1 MDIPLLP
8 DIVAIF
14 CLSIGVLLVCHQVK
28 IPPIVGFLLT
38 GVLCGPTALGLVQN
52 PHAVELLAEIG
63 VVLLLF
69 SIGLEMSGEE
79 LMRLK
84 RPVFVGG
91 TAQVVL
97 TVGAFMCLGVLTG
110 QTWQQSMMYGFL
122 ASLSSTAIVLSRLQ
136 QKAQSESPQ
145 GRLDFSVLIFQDIA
159 VVPMMLAIPILAG
172 RGDTDLGGML
182 VSAGRTLVILVGG
195 WVLARHVV
203 PRIMQLVLR
212 TRSKELM
219 LMTVLG
225 LCFAIALGTA
235 SLGLSLALGA
245 FLAGLL
251 LSGSEYSLNVLEGI
265 LPFKDVFTSLFFI
278 SVGMLLDVGF
288 LVHHLDKVFLFAA
301 LLIFLK
307 SILSLPPM
315 LLVGYPLRV
324 SILAAMSLAQIGE
337 FSFVLARSAVNSGL
351 MDNDGYQMFLAASIV
366 TMMLTPTVMEIAPK
380 VASFVSR
387 HMHMPVDEEAAAQ
400 RDESLKDHL
409 IIVGFGVGGKHLA
422 RTAREAGIP
431 YVILEMNPDTVS
443 RYGGKEPIHGGDAS
457 KPLVLEYFGIQSARV
472 IAVVISDPSAV
483 RAITA
488 VARKLNPK
496 VHIVVRTRF
505 LGEVDALRRLGANDV
520 IPEDFETSIEIFSRV
535 LGHYLV
541 PRQTIERFVNSIRH
555 EYYNMARQLRMTGMD
570 LPSLA
575 DEVLTGLEV
584 VACKVEPGCAL
595 DGKRLMDRNT
605 ASPSSASATPG
616 RSSRRPE
623 GTPSSTATIRY
634 SSSPP
639 PPPSR
644 PSCPSSEPIPSR
656 RGPKICRDSIPPQQL
671 KKSRH
676 VAAKNTASPRT
687 VTPGNFQQ
695 GPGRQAAA
703 TAAPPVYENL

>member
-457 KPLVLEYFGIQSARV
+457 KPLVLEHFGIQSARV
-472 IAVVISDPSAV
+472 IAVVISDPV

-595 DGKRLMDRNT
+595 DGKRLMDTSLRKKYGVT
-605 ASPSSASATPG
+605 VVGIRHAGQIIPSPGGDAFLHGDDTVFLFASPASLTTVMPFF
-616 RSSRRPE
+616 RTDPE
-623 GTPSSTATIRY
+623 PERA
-634 SSSPP
+634 
-639 PPPSR
+639 
-644 PSCPSSEPIPSR
+644 E
-656 RGPKICRDSIPPQQL
+656 DL
-671 KKSRH
+671 
-676 VAAKNTASPRT
+676 
-687 VTPGNFQQ
+687 
-695 GPGRQAAA
+695 
-703 TAAPPVYENL
+703 

>member
-307 SILSLPPM
+307 SIL

-400 RDESLKDHL
+400 KDESLKDHL

-457 KPLVLEYFGIQSARV
+457 KPLVLEHFGIQSARV

-595 DGKRLMDRNT
+595 DGKRLMDTSLRKKYGVT
-605 ASPSSASATPG
+605 VVGIRHAGQIIPSPGGDAFLHGDDTVFLFASPASLTTVMPFF
-616 RSSRRPE
+616 RTDPE
-623 GTPSSTATIRY
+623 PERA
-634 SSSPP
+634 
-639 PPPSR
+639 
-644 PSCPSSEPIPSR
+644 E
-656 RGPKICRDSIPPQQL
+656 DL
-671 KKSRH
+671 
-676 VAAKNTASPRT
+676 
-687 VTPGNFQQ
+687 
-695 GPGRQAAA
+695 
-703 TAAPPVYENL
+703 

>member
-14 CLSIGVLLVCHQVK
+14 CLSIGVLLVCHQIK

-97 TVGAFMCLGVLTG
+97 TIGAFMGLGVLIG
-110 QTWQQSMMYGFL
+110 QTWQESMMYGFL

-172 RGDTDLGGML
+172 EGDTDIWGML
-182 VSAGRTLVILVGG
+182 ISVGRTLVILVGG
-195 WVLARHVV
+195 WLLARHVV
-203 PRIMQLVLR
+203 PRVMQLVLH

-278 SVGMLLDVGF
+278 SVGMLLDVDF

-301 LLIFLK
+301 LLILLK
-307 SILSLPPM
+307 SVLSLPPM

-337 FSFVLARSAVNSGL
+337 FSFVLASSAVNGGL
-351 MDNDGYQMFLAASIV
+351 MDDDAYQMFLAASIV
-366 TMMLTPTVMEIAPK
+366 TMILTPTVMEAAPK

-387 HMHMPVDEEAAAQ
+387 YLHLPIDEEAAAPK
-400 RDESLKDHL
+400 DESLKDHL

-457 KPLVLEYFGIQSARV
+457 KPLVLEHFGIKNARV

-520 IPEDFETSIEIFSRV
+520 IPEDFETSIEVFSRV
-535 LGHYLV
+535 LGYYLV

-595 DGKRLMDRNT
+595 DGKRLMDTSLRRKYGVT
-605 ASPSSASATPG
+605 VVGIRHAGQIIPSPGGDASLHGDDTVFLFASPASLTTVMPFFHAD
-616 RSSRRPE
+616 PE
-623 GTPSSTATIRY
+623 PEKA
-634 SSSPP
+634 
-639 PPPSR
+639 
-644 PSCPSSEPIPSR
+644 E
-656 RGPKICRDSIPPQQL
+656 DL
-671 KKSRH
+671 
-676 VAAKNTASPRT
+676 
-687 VTPGNFQQ
+687 
-695 GPGRQAAA
+695 
-703 TAAPPVYENL
+703 

>member
-14 CLSIGVLLVCHQVK
+14 CLSIGVLLVCHQIK

-172 RGDTDLGGML
+172 QGDTDLGGML
-182 VSAGRTLVILVGG
+182 ISAGRTLVILVGG

-225 LCFAIALGTA
+225 LCFAI
-235 SLGLSLALGA
+235 ALGA

-400 RDESLKDHL
+400 KDESLKDHL

-457 KPLVLEYFGIQSARV
+457 KPLVLEHFGIQSARV

-505 LGEVDALRRLGANDV
+505 LGEVDALRRLGADDV

-584 VACKVEPGCAL
+584 VACKVEPGCVL
-595 DGKRLMDRNT
+595 DGKRLMDTSLRKKYGVT
-605 ASPSSASATPG
+605 VVGIRHAGQIIPSPGGDAFLHGDDTVFLFASPASLTTVMPFF
-616 RSSRRPE
+616 RTDPE
-623 GTPSSTATIRY
+623 PEKA
-634 SSSPP
+634 
-639 PPPSR
+639 
-644 PSCPSSEPIPSR
+644 E
-656 RGPKICRDSIPPQQL
+656 DL
-671 KKSRH
+671 
-676 VAAKNTASPRT
+676 
-687 VTPGNFQQ
+687 
-695 GPGRQAAA
+695 
-703 TAAPPVYENL
+703 

>member
-1 MDIPLLP
+1 MHFELL
-8 DIVAIF
+8 DELVIIF
-14 CLSIGVLLVCHQVK
+14 LLSIVVNLVCNK
-28 IPPIVGFLLT
+28 IKLTATVGFLLT
-38 GVLCGPTALGLVQN
+38 GVLCGPSLLGIVDSQSISDV
-52 PHAVELLAEIG
+52 AELG
-63 VVLLLF
+63 VAMLLF
-69 SIGLEMSGEE
+69 TIGMELSGEA
-79 LMRLK
+79 LSRLK
-84 RPVFVGG
+84 RPVFLGG
-91 TAQVVL
+91 SLQIGL
-97 TVGAFMCLGVLTG
+97 TVLAIAGLTALLDG
-110 QTWQQSMMYGFL
+110 T
-122 ASLSSTAIVLSRLQ
+122 SLSSGIFWGCLVALSSSAIVLQIFQ
-136 QKAQSESPQ
+136 QKGITSTPT
-145 GRLDFSVLIFQDIA
+145 GRLSLAILVFQDIMVA
-159 VVPMMLAIPILAG
+159 PMMLCVPLLSGQFHMAPL
-172 RGDTDLGGML
+172 DML
-182 VSAGRTLVILVGG
+182 LSVLKVGG
-195 WVLARHVV
+195 ILGAVLLAAHLGLNRFMEAV
-203 PRIMQLVLR
+203 MR
-212 TRSKELM
+212 TRSREL
-219 LMTVLG
+219 LFLST
-225 LCFAIALGTA
+225 LGTCFGMA
-235 SLGLSLALGA
+235 LLTHSLGLSLSLGA
-245 FLAGLL
+245 FLAGLML
-251 LSGSEYSLNVLEGI
+251 ARSQYSMSVISGIMPYR
-265 LPFKDVFTSLFFI
+265 DVFMSLFFI
-278 SVGMLLDVGF
+278 SVGMMLDLSFFLQHIWAILFNTLLFILIKSLLTMPAV
-288 LVHHLDKVFLFAA
+288 LVQ
-301 LLIFLK
+301 
-307 SILSLPPM
+307 
-315 LLVGYPLRV
+315 GYPLRTAIQT
-324 SILAAMSLAQIGE
+324 SLSLAQVGE

-457 KPLVLEYFGIQSARV
+457 KPLVLEHFGIQSARV

-505 LGEVDALRRLGANDV
+505 LGEVDALRRLGADDV

-595 DGKRLMDRNT
+595 DGKRLMDTSLRKKYGVT
-605 ASPSSASATPG
+605 VVGIRHAGQIIPSPGGDAFLHGDDTVFLFASPASLTTVMPFF
-616 RSSRRPE
+616 RTNPE
-623 GTPSSTATIRY
+623 PERA
-634 SSSPP
+634 
-639 PPPSR
+639 
-644 PSCPSSEPIPSR
+644 E
-656 RGPKICRDSIPPQQL
+656 DL
-671 KKSRH
+671 
-676 VAAKNTASPRT
+676 
-687 VTPGNFQQ
+687 
-695 GPGRQAAA
+695 
-703 TAAPPVYENL
+703 

>member
-219 LMTVLG
+219 LMTVRG

-400 RDESLKDHL
+400 KDESLKDHL

-457 KPLVLEYFGIQSARV
+457 KPLVLEHFGIQSARV

-595 DGKRLMDRNT
+595 DGKRLMDTSLRKKYGVT
-605 ASPSSASATPG
+605 VVGIRHAGQIIPSPGGDAFLHGDDTVFLFASPASLTTVMPFF
-616 RSSRRPE
+616 RTDPE
-623 GTPSSTATIRY
+623 PERA
-634 SSSPP
+634 
-639 PPPSR
+639 
-644 PSCPSSEPIPSR
+644 E
-656 RGPKICRDSIPPQQL
+656 DL
-671 KKSRH
+671 
-676 VAAKNTASPRT
+676 
-687 VTPGNFQQ
+687 
-695 GPGRQAAA
+695 
-703 TAAPPVYENL
+703 

>member
-14 CLSIGVLLVCHQVK
+14 CLSIGVLLVCHQIK

-91 TAQVVL
+91 TAQVAL
-97 TVGAFMCLGVLTG
+97 TIGAFMGLGVLIG
-110 QTWQQSMMYGFL
+110 QTWQESMMYGFL

-172 RGDTDLGGML
+172 EGDTDIWGML
-182 VSAGRTLVILVGG
+182 ISAGRTLVILVGG
-195 WVLARHVV
+195 WLLARHVV
-203 PRIMQLVLR
+203 PRVMQLVLR

-278 SVGMLLDVGF
+278 SVGMLLDVDF

-301 LLIFLK
+301 LLILLK
-307 SILSLPPM
+307 SVLSLPPM

-337 FSFVLARSAVNSGL
+337 FSFVLASSAVNGGL
-351 MDNDGYQMFLAASIV
+351 MDDDAYQMFLAASIV
-366 TMMLTPTVMEIAPK
+366 TMILTPTVMEAAPK

-387 HMHMPVDEEAAAQ
+387 YLHLPIDEEAAAQ
-400 RDESLKDHL
+400 KDESLKDHL

-457 KPLVLEYFGIQSARV
+457 KPLVLEHFGIRNARV

-520 IPEDFETSIEIFSRV
+520 IPEDFETSIEVFSRV
-535 LGHYLV
+535 LGYYLV

-595 DGKRLMDRNT
+595 DGKRLTDTSLRRKYGVT
-605 ASPSSASATPG
+605 VVGIRHAGQIIPSPGGDASLHGDDTVFLFASPASLTTVMPFFHAD
-616 RSSRRPE
+616 PE
-623 GTPSSTATIRY
+623 PEKA
-634 SSSPP
+634 
-639 PPPSR
+639 
-644 PSCPSSEPIPSR
+644 E
-656 RGPKICRDSIPPQQL
+656 DL
-671 KKSRH
+671 
-676 VAAKNTASPRT
+676 
-687 VTPGNFQQ
+687 
-695 GPGRQAAA
+695 
-703 TAAPPVYENL
+703 

>member
-14 CLSIGVLLVCHQVK
+14 CLSIGVLLVCHQIK

-172 RGDTDLGGML
+172 QGDTDLGGML
-182 VSAGRTLVILVGG
+182 ISAGRTLVILVGG

-225 LCFAIALGTA
+225 LCFAI
-235 SLGLSLALGA
+235 ALGA

-400 RDESLKDHL
+400 KDESLKDHL

-422 RTAREAGIP
+422 RTAHEAGIP

-457 KPLVLEYFGIQSARV
+457 KPLVLEHFGIQSARV

-505 LGEVDALRRLGANDV
+505 LGEVDALRRLGADDV

-584 VACKVEPGCAL
+584 VACKVEPGCVL
-595 DGKRLMDRNT
+595 DGKRLMDTSLRKKYGVT
-605 ASPSSASATPG
+605 VVGIRHAGQIIPSPGGDAFLHGDDTVFLFASPASLTTVMPFF
-616 RSSRRPE
+616 RTDPE
-623 GTPSSTATIRY
+623 PEKA
-634 SSSPP
+634 
-639 PPPSR
+639 
-644 PSCPSSEPIPSR
+644 E
-656 RGPKICRDSIPPQQL
+656 DL
-671 KKSRH
+671 
-676 VAAKNTASPRT
+676 
-687 VTPGNFQQ
+687 
-695 GPGRQAAA
+695 
-703 TAAPPVYENL
+703 

>member
-8 DIVAIF
+8 DIVSIF

-38 GVLCGPTALGLVQN
+38 GVLCGPTALGLVEN

-91 TAQVVL
+91 TAQVL
-97 TVGAFMCLGVLTG
+97 LAVGAFMGLGVLFG
-110 QTWQQSMMYGFL
+110 LTWQQSMMFGFL

-159 VVPMMLAIPILAG
+159 VVPMMLAIPILG
-172 RGDTDLGGML
+172 GKSGSDLGSML
-182 VSAGRTLVILVGG
+182 FSAGSTLVILIGG

-203 PRIMQLVLR
+203 PRIMKLALR

-278 SVGMLLDVGF
+278 SVGMLLDVNF
-288 LVHHLDKVFLFAA
+288 LITHLDKVFLFAA
-301 LLIFLK
+301 LLILLK
-307 SILSLPPM
+307 SILSVPPM
-315 LLVGYPLRV
+315 LLVGYPIRV

-337 FSFVLARSAVNSGL
+337 FSFVLARTAVGNGL
-351 MDNDGYQMFLAASIV
+351 MDDNGYQMFLAASIV
-366 TMMLTPTVMEIAPK
+366 TMMLTPTIMEAAPK

-387 HMHMPVDEEAAAQ
+387 HMNMPVEDEPETQA
-400 RDESLKDHL
+400 DEPLRDHL

-431 YVILEMNPDTVS
+431 YVILEMNPDTVA
-443 RYGGKEPIHGGDAS
+443 RFGGKEPIHGGDAS
-457 KPLVLEYFGIQSARV
+457 KPLVLEHFGIATARV
-472 IAVVISDPSAV
+472 IAVVISDPAAV
-483 RAITA
+483 RGITA
-488 VARKLNPK
+488 IARKLNPK

-505 LGEVDALRRLGANDV
+505 LGEVDELRRLGADDV

-555 EYYNMARQLRMTGMD
+555 EYYHMARQLNMTGMD
-570 LPSLA
+570 LPALA

-584 VACKVEPGCAL
+584 VACKVEHGCRL
-595 DGKRLMDRNT
+595 DGRKLMDTSLRKKYGVT
-605 ASPSSASATPG
+605 VVGIRHAGQIIPSPGGDAFLHGDDTVFLFASPAALTTVMPFF
-616 RSSRRPE
+616 RADPE
-623 GTPSSTATIRY
+623 PEKA
-634 SSSPP
+634 
-639 PPPSR
+639 
-644 PSCPSSEPIPSR
+644 E
-656 RGPKICRDSIPPQQL
+656 DL
-671 KKSRH
+671 
-676 VAAKNTASPRT
+676 
-687 VTPGNFQQ
+687 
-695 GPGRQAAA
+695 
-703 TAAPPVYENL
+703 

>member
-1 MDIPLLP
+1 MQLK
-8 DIVAIF
+8 
-14 CLSIGVLLVCHQVK
+14 SIGGSN
-28 IPPIVGFLLT
+28 I
-38 GVLCGPTALGLVQN
+38 
-52 PHAVELLAEIG
+52 
-63 VVLLLF
+63 
-69 SIGLEMSGEE
+69 
-79 LMRLK
+79 
-84 RPVFVGG
+84 
-91 TAQVVL
+91 
-97 TVGAFMCLGVLTG
+97 
-110 QTWQQSMMYGFL
+110 
-122 ASLSSTAIVLSRLQ
+122 SSRRNRNRQYA
-136 QKAQSESPQ
+136 
-145 GRLDFSVLIFQDIA
+145 
-159 VVPMMLAIPILAG
+159 
-172 RGDTDLGGML
+172 
-182 VSAGRTLVILVGG
+182 
-195 WVLARHVV
+195 VLAVDMAVTFRQCRNHHILHTQIVDADCRTDNVHYRINGSHFVEMNLFNRKPMGLGFRLCHNAEHGPGHFLHPFIGIQTVYDMINVV
-203 PRIMQLVLR
+203 EVPVNVGMRMTVTSLMTV
-212 TRSKELM
+212 LM

-400 RDESLKDHL
+400 KDESLKDHL

-457 KPLVLEYFGIQSARV
+457 KPLVLEHFGIQSARV

-505 LGEVDALRRLGANDV
+505 LGEVDALRRLGADDV

-584 VACKVEPGCAL
+584 VACKVEPGCVL
-595 DGKRLMDRNT
+595 DGKRLMDTSLRKKYGVT
-605 ASPSSASATPG
+605 VVGIRHAGQIIPSPGGDAFLHGDDTVFLFASPASLTTVMPFF
-616 RSSRRPE
+616 RTDPE
-623 GTPSSTATIRY
+623 PEKA
-634 SSSPP
+634 
-639 PPPSR
+639 
-644 PSCPSSEPIPSR
+644 E
-656 RGPKICRDSIPPQQL
+656 DL
-671 KKSRH
+671 
-676 VAAKNTASPRT
+676 
-687 VTPGNFQQ
+687 
-695 GPGRQAAA
+695 
-703 TAAPPVYENL
+703 

>member
-14 CLSIGVLLVCHQVK
+14 CLSIGVLLVCHQIK

-97 TVGAFMCLGVLTG
+97 TIGAFMGLGVLIG
-110 QTWQQSMMYGFL
+110 QTWQESMMYGFL

-172 RGDTDLGGML
+172 EGDTDIWGML
-182 VSAGRTLVILVGG
+182 ISAGRTLVILVGG
-195 WVLARHVV
+195 WLLARHVV
-203 PRIMQLVLR
+203 PRVMQLVLH

-278 SVGMLLDVGF
+278 SVGMLLDVDF

-301 LLIFLK
+301 LLILLK
-307 SILSLPPM
+307 SVLSLPPM

-337 FSFVLARSAVNSGL
+337 FSFVLASSAVNGGL
-351 MDNDGYQMFLAASIV
+351 MDDDAYQMFLAASIV
-366 TMMLTPTVMEIAPK
+366 TMILTPTVMEAAPK

-387 HMHMPVDEEAAAQ
+387 YLHLPIDEEAAAQ
-400 RDESLKDHL
+400 KDESLKDHL

-457 KPLVLEYFGIQSARV
+457 KPLVLEHFGIRNARV

-520 IPEDFETSIEIFSRV
+520 IPEDFETSIEVFSRV
-535 LGHYLV
+535 LGYYLV

-595 DGKRLMDRNT
+595 DGKRLTDTSLRRKYGVT
-605 ASPSSASATPG
+605 VVGIRHAGQIIPSPGGDASLHGDDTVFLFASPASLTTVMPFFHAD
-616 RSSRRPE
+616 PE
-623 GTPSSTATIRY
+623 PEKA
-634 SSSPP
+634 
-639 PPPSR
+639 
-644 PSCPSSEPIPSR
+644 E
-656 RGPKICRDSIPPQQL
+656 DL
-671 KKSRH
+671 
-676 VAAKNTASPRT
+676 
-687 VTPGNFQQ
+687 
-695 GPGRQAAA
+695 
-703 TAAPPVYENL
+703 

>member
-225 LCFAIALGTA
+225 LCFAIALG
-235 SLGLSLALGA
+235 A

-457 KPLVLEYFGIQSARV
+457 KPLVLEHFGIQSARV

-505 LGEVDALRRLGANDV
+505 LGEVDALRRLGADDV

-595 DGKRLMDRNT
+595 DGKRLMDTSLRKKYGVT
-605 ASPSSASATPG
+605 VVGIRHAGQIIPSPGGDAFLHGDDTVFLFASPASLTTVMPFF
-616 RSSRRPE
+616 RTDPE
-623 GTPSSTATIRY
+623 PERA
-634 SSSPP
+634 
-639 PPPSR
+639 
-644 PSCPSSEPIPSR
+644 E
-656 RGPKICRDSIPPQQL
+656 DL
-671 KKSRH
+671 
-676 VAAKNTASPRT
+676 
-687 VTPGNFQQ
+687 
-695 GPGRQAAA
+695 
-703 TAAPPVYENL
+703 

>member
-14 CLSIGVLLVCHQVK
+14 CLSIGVLLVCHQIK

-97 TVGAFMCLGVLTG
+97 TIGAFMGLGVLIG
-110 QTWQQSMMYGFL
+110 QTWQESMMYGFL

-172 RGDTDLGGML
+172 EGDTDIWGML
-182 VSAGRTLVILVGG
+182 ISAGRTLVILVGG
-195 WVLARHVV
+195 WLLARHVV
-203 PRIMQLVLR
+203 PRVMQLVLR

-278 SVGMLLDVGF
+278 SVGMLLDVDF

-301 LLIFLK
+301 LLILLK
-307 SILSLPPM
+307 SVLSLPPM

-337 FSFVLARSAVNSGL
+337 FSFVLASSAVNGGL
-351 MDNDGYQMFLAASIV
+351 MDDDAYQMFLAASIV
-366 TMMLTPTVMEIAPK
+366 TMILTPTVMEAAPK

-387 HMHMPVDEEAAAQ
+387 YLHLPIDEEAAAPK
-400 RDESLKDHL
+400 DESLKDHL

-457 KPLVLEYFGIQSARV
+457 KPLVLEHFGIRNARV

-520 IPEDFETSIEIFSRV
+520 IPEDFETSIEVFSRV
-535 LGHYLV
+535 LGYYLV

-595 DGKRLMDRNT
+595 DGKRLTDTSLRRKYGVT
-605 ASPSSASATPG
+605 VVGIRHAGQLIPSPGGDAFLHGDDTVFLFASPASLTTVMPFFHAD
-616 RSSRRPE
+616 PE
-623 GTPSSTATIRY
+623 PEKA
-634 SSSPP
+634 
-639 PPPSR
+639 
-644 PSCPSSEPIPSR
+644 E
-656 RGPKICRDSIPPQQL
+656 DL
-671 KKSRH
+671 
-676 VAAKNTASPRT
+676 
-687 VTPGNFQQ
+687 
-695 GPGRQAAA
+695 
-703 TAAPPVYENL
+703 

>member
-14 CLSIGVLLVCHQVK
+14 CLSIGVLLVCHQIK

-97 TVGAFMCLGVLTG
+97 TIGAFMGLGVLIG
-110 QTWQQSMMYGFL
+110 QTWQESMMYGFL

-172 RGDTDLGGML
+172 EGDTDIWGML
-182 VSAGRTLVILVGG
+182 ISAGRTLVILVGG
-195 WVLARHVV
+195 WLLARHVV
-203 PRIMQLVLR
+203 PRVMQLVLR

-278 SVGMLLDVGF
+278 SVGMLLDVDF

-301 LLIFLK
+301 LLILLK
-307 SILSLPPM
+307 SVLSLPPM

-337 FSFVLARSAVNSGL
+337 FSFVLASSAVNGGL
-351 MDNDGYQMFLAASIV
+351 MDDDAYQMFLAASIV
-366 TMMLTPTVMEIAPK
+366 TMILTPTVMEAAPK

-387 HMHMPVDEEAAAQ
+387 YLHLPIDEEAAAQ
-400 RDESLKDHL
+400 KDESLKDHL

-457 KPLVLEYFGIQSARV
+457 KPLVLEHFGIRNARV

-520 IPEDFETSIEIFSRV
+520 IPEDFETSIEVFSRV
-535 LGHYLV
+535 LGYYLV

-595 DGKRLMDRNT
+595 DGKRLTDTSLRRKYGVT
-605 ASPSSASATPG
+605 VVGIRHAGQIIPSPGGDASLHGDDTVFLFASPASLTTVMPFFHAD
-616 RSSRRPE
+616 PE
-623 GTPSSTATIRY
+623 PEKA
-634 SSSPP
+634 
-639 PPPSR
+639 
-644 PSCPSSEPIPSR
+644 E
-656 RGPKICRDSIPPQQL
+656 DL
-671 KKSRH
+671 
-676 VAAKNTASPRT
+676 
-687 VTPGNFQQ
+687 
-695 GPGRQAAA
+695 
-703 TAAPPVYENL
+703 

>member
-14 CLSIGVLLVCHQVK
+14 CLSIGVLLVCHQIK

-172 RGDTDLGGML
+172 EGDTDIWGML
-182 VSAGRTLVILVGG
+182 ISAGRTLVILVGG
-195 WVLARHVV
+195 WLLARHVV
-203 PRIMQLVLR
+203 PRVMQLVLR

-278 SVGMLLDVGF
+278 SVGMLLDVDF

-301 LLIFLK
+301 LLILLK
-307 SILSLPPM
+307 SVLSLPPM

-337 FSFVLARSAVNSGL
+337 FSFVLASSAVNGGL
-351 MDNDGYQMFLAASIV
+351 MDDDAYQMFLAASIV
-366 TMMLTPTVMEIAPK
+366 TMILTPTVMEAAPK

-387 HMHMPVDEEAAAQ
+387 YLHLPIDEEAAAPK
-400 RDESLKDHL
+400 DESLKDHL

-457 KPLVLEYFGIQSARV
+457 KPLVLEHFGIRNARV

-520 IPEDFETSIEIFSRV
+520 IPEDFETSIEVFSRV
-535 LGHYLV
+535 LGYYLV

-595 DGKRLMDRNT
+595 DGKRLTDTSLRRKYGVT
-605 ASPSSASATPG
+605 VVGIRHAGQIIPSPGGDAFLHGDDTVFLFASPASLTTVMPFFHAD
-616 RSSRRPE
+616 PE
-623 GTPSSTATIRY
+623 PEKA
-634 SSSPP
+634 
-639 PPPSR
+639 
-644 PSCPSSEPIPSR
+644 E
-656 RGPKICRDSIPPQQL
+656 DL
-671 KKSRH
+671 
-676 VAAKNTASPRT
+676 
-687 VTPGNFQQ
+687 
-695 GPGRQAAA
+695 
-703 TAAPPVYENL
+703 

>member
-1 MDIPLLP
+1 MSGIAYFFCCLGLLIAGYAVYGVIAEKVFGVDRSRPTPVMSKADGMDYVPMPTWKLTLIQFLNIAGLGP
-8 DIVAIF
+8 VF
-14 CLSIGVLLVCHQVK
+14 G
-28 IPPIVGFLLT
+28 PIVGALYGPAALLWVVFGCIFAGAVHDFISGMMSLRYGGASYPEIISRNLGE
-38 GVLCGPTALGLVQN
+38 GVRKFMVVFTLI
-52 PHAVELLAEIG
+52 LLI
-63 VVLLLF
+63 
-69 SIGLEMSGEE
+69 M
-79 LMRLK
+79 
-84 RPVFVGG
+84 
-91 TAQVVL
+91 
-97 TVGAFMCLGVLTG
+97 VGA
-110 QTWQQSMMYGFL
+110 
-122 ASLSSTAIVLSRLQ
+122 
-136 QKAQSESPQ
+136 
-145 GRLDFSVLIFQDIA
+145 
-159 VVPMMLAIPILAG
+159 
-172 RGDTDLGGML
+172 
-182 VSAGRTLVILVGG
+182 
-195 WVLARHVV
+195 
-203 PRIMQLVLR
+203 
-212 TRSKELM
+212 
-219 LMTVLG
+219 
-225 LCFAIALGTA
+225 
-235 SLGLSLALGA
+235 
-245 FLAGLL
+245 
-251 LSGSEYSLNVLEGI
+251 
-265 LPFKDVFTSLFFI
+265 VFTSGPAALLASISPLPLMAWSAIIFI
-278 SVGMLLDVGF
+278 YYICATILPINVLIGRIYPF
-288 LVHHLDKVFLFAA
+288 FAA

-457 KPLVLEYFGIQSARV
+457 KPLVLEHFGIQSARV

-505 LGEVDALRRLGANDV
+505 LGEVDALRRLGADDV

-595 DGKRLMDRNT
+595 DGKRLMDTSLRKKYGVT
-605 ASPSSASATPG
+605 VVGIRHAGQIIPSPGGDAFLHGDDTVFLFASPASLTTVMPFF
-616 RSSRRPE
+616 RTDPE
-623 GTPSSTATIRY
+623 PERA
-634 SSSPP
+634 
-639 PPPSR
+639 
-644 PSCPSSEPIPSR
+644 E
-656 RGPKICRDSIPPQQL
+656 DL
-671 KKSRH
+671 
-676 VAAKNTASPRT
+676 
-687 VTPGNFQQ
+687 
-695 GPGRQAAA
+695 
-703 TAAPPVYENL
+703 

>member
-203 PRIMQLVLR
+203 
-212 TRSKELM
+212 
-219 LMTVLG
+219 
-225 LCFAIALGTA
+225 
-235 SLGLSLALGA
+235 LALGA

-400 RDESLKDHL
+400 KDESLKDHL

-457 KPLVLEYFGIQSARV
+457 KPLVLEHFGIQSARV

-595 DGKRLMDRNT
+595 DGKRLMDTSLRKKYGVT
-605 ASPSSASATPG
+605 VVGIRHAGQIIPSPGGDAFLHGDDTVFLFASPASLTTVMPFF
-616 RSSRRPE
+616 RTNPE
-623 GTPSSTATIRY
+623 PERA
-634 SSSPP
+634 
-639 PPPSR
+639 
-644 PSCPSSEPIPSR
+644 E
-656 RGPKICRDSIPPQQL
+656 DL
-671 KKSRH
+671 
-676 VAAKNTASPRT
+676 
-687 VTPGNFQQ
+687 
-695 GPGRQAAA
+695 
-703 TAAPPVYENL
+703 

>member
-457 KPLVLEYFGIQSARV
+457 KPLEHFGIQSARV

-505 LGEVDALRRLGANDV
+505 LGEVDALRRLGADDV

-595 DGKRLMDRNT
+595 DGKRLMDTSLRKKYGVT
-605 ASPSSASATPG
+605 VVGIRHAGQIIPSPGGDAFLHGDDTVFLFASPASLTTVMPFF
-616 RSSRRPE
+616 RTDPE
-623 GTPSSTATIRY
+623 PERA
-634 SSSPP
+634 
-639 PPPSR
+639 
-644 PSCPSSEPIPSR
+644 E
-656 RGPKICRDSIPPQQL
+656 DL
-671 KKSRH
+671 
-676 VAAKNTASPRT
+676 
-687 VTPGNFQQ
+687 
-695 GPGRQAAA
+695 
-703 TAAPPVYENL
+703 

>member
-122 ASLSSTAIVLSRLQ
+122 DSLSSTAIVLSRLQ

-225 LCFAIALGTA
+225 LCFAI
-235 SLGLSLALGA
+235 ALGA

-595 DGKRLMDRNT
+595 DGKRLMDTSLRKKYGVT
-605 ASPSSASATPG
+605 VVGIRHAGQIIPSPGGDAFLHGDDTVFLFASPASLTTVMPFF
-616 RSSRRPE
+616 RTDPE
-623 GTPSSTATIRY
+623 PERA
-634 SSSPP
+634 
-639 PPPSR
+639 
-644 PSCPSSEPIPSR
+644 E
-656 RGPKICRDSIPPQQL
+656 DL
-671 KKSRH
+671 
-676 VAAKNTASPRT
+676 
-687 VTPGNFQQ
+687 
-695 GPGRQAAA
+695 
-703 TAAPPVYENL
+703 

>member
-14 CLSIGVLLVCHQVK
+14 CLSIGVLLVCHQIK

-110 QTWQQSMMYGFL
+110 QTWQQSMMYGL
-122 ASLSSTAIVLSRLQ
+122 PRLPVLHRHRAQPPQ

-172 RGDTDLGGML
+172 QGDTDLGGML
-182 VSAGRTLVILVGG
+182 ISAGRTLVILVGG

-400 RDESLKDHL
+400 KDESLKDHL

-457 KPLVLEYFGIQSARV
+457 KPLVLEHFGIQSARV
-472 IAVVISDPSAV
+472 IAVVISDP
-483 RAITA
+483 
-488 VARKLNPK
+488 
-496 VHIVVRTRF
+496 
-505 LGEVDALRRLGANDV
+505 
-520 IPEDFETSIEIFSRV
+520 
-535 LGHYLV
+535 
-541 PRQTIERFVNSIRH
+541 
-555 EYYNMARQLRMTGMD
+555 
-570 LPSLA
+570 LPSGPLPPWPA
-575 DEVLTGLEV
+575 NSTPKCTSWSVP
-584 VACKVEPGCAL
+584 A
-595 DGKRLMDRNT
+595 
-605 ASPSSASATPG
+605 SSAKW
-616 RSSRRPE
+616 
-623 GTPSSTATIRY
+623 TPSGGL
-634 SSSPP
+634 
-639 PPPSR
+639 
-644 PSCPSSEPIPSR
+644 
-656 RGPKICRDSIPPQQL
+656 GPTTS
-671 KKSRH
+671 
-676 VAAKNTASPRT
+676 SPRT
-687 VTPGNFQQ
+687 SKHPSKSSPACSGTISSRARPSNGS
-695 GPGRQAAA
+695 
-703 TAAPPVYENL
+703 

>member
-136 QKAQSESPQ
+136 QKAQSDSPQ

-235 SLGLSLALGA
+235 SLGHNHAHGA
-245 FLAGLL
+245 FHDGLQRYRTESSHNDHAGVQP
-251 LSGSEYSLNVLEGI
+251 STGEINSQV
-265 LPFKDVFTSLFFI
+265 FKT
-278 SVGMLLDVGF
+278 VGMLLDVGF

-457 KPLVLEYFGIQSARV
+457 KPLVLEHFGIQSARV

-505 LGEVDALRRLGANDV
+505 LGEVDALRRLGADDV

-541 PRQTIERFVNSIRH
+541 PRQTIVRFVNSIRH

-595 DGKRLMDRNT
+595 DGKRLMDTSLRKKYGVT
-605 ASPSSASATPG
+605 VVGIRHAGQIIPSPGGDAFLHGDDTVFLFASPASLTTVMPFF
-616 RSSRRPE
+616 RTDPE
-623 GTPSSTATIRY
+623 PERA
-634 SSSPP
+634 
-639 PPPSR
+639 
-644 PSCPSSEPIPSR
+644 E
-656 RGPKICRDSIPPQQL
+656 DL
-671 KKSRH
+671 
-676 VAAKNTASPRT
+676 
-687 VTPGNFQQ
+687 
-695 GPGRQAAA
+695 
-703 TAAPPVYENL
+703 

>member
-14 CLSIGVLLVCHQVK
+14 CLSIGVLLVCHQIK

-79 LMRLK
+79 LLRLK

-91 TAQVVL
+91 TAQVLL
-97 TVGAFMCLGVLTG
+97 TVGAFMCIGVFMG

-172 RGDTDLGGML
+172 QGDTDIGSML
-182 VSAGRTLVILVGG
+182 ISAGRTLVILTGG
-195 WVLARHVV
+195 WLLARHAV

-366 TMMLTPTVMEIAPK
+366 TMMLTPTIMEIAPK
-380 VASFVSR
+380 VASFISR
-387 HMHMPVDEEAAAQ
+387 HMHMPAEEDAAPDTDET
-400 RDESLKDHL
+400 LKDHL

-457 KPLVLEYFGIQSARV
+457 KPLVLEHFGIQNARV

-505 LGEVDALRRLGANDV
+505 LGEVDALRRLGADDV

-555 EYYNMARQLRMTGMD
+555 EYYHMARQLRMTGMD

-584 VACKVEPGCAL
+584 VACKVEPGCTL
-595 DGKRLMDRNT
+595 DGKRLLDTSLRKKYGVT
-605 ASPSSASATPG
+605 VVGIRHAGQIIPSPGGDAFLHGDDTVFLFASPASLTTVMPFF
-616 RSSRRPE
+616 RTDPE
-623 GTPSSTATIRY
+623 PEKA
-634 SSSPP
+634 
-639 PPPSR
+639 
-644 PSCPSSEPIPSR
+644 
-656 RGPKICRDSIPPQQL
+656 
-671 KKSRH
+671 
-676 VAAKNTASPRT
+676 
-687 VTPGNFQQ
+687 
-695 GPGRQAAA
+695 
-703 TAAPPVYENL
+703 ENL

>member
-159 VVPMMLAIPILAG
+159 VVPMMLAIPI
-172 RGDTDLGGML
+172 
-182 VSAGRTLVILVGG
+182 
-195 WVLARHVV
+195 
-203 PRIMQLVLR
+203 
-212 TRSKELM
+212 
-219 LMTVLG
+219 
-225 LCFAIALGTA
+225 
-235 SLGLSLALGA
+235 
-245 FLAGLL
+245 LAGLL

-457 KPLVLEYFGIQSARV
+457 KPLVLEHFGIQSARV

-595 DGKRLMDRNT
+595 DGKRLMDTSLRKKYGVT
-605 ASPSSASATPG
+605 VVGIRHAGQIIPSPGGDAFLHGDDTVFLFASPASLTTVMPFF
-616 RSSRRPE
+616 RTDPE
-623 GTPSSTATIRY
+623 PERA
-634 SSSPP
+634 
-639 PPPSR
+639 
-644 PSCPSSEPIPSR
+644 E
-656 RGPKICRDSIPPQQL
+656 DL
-671 KKSRH
+671 
-676 VAAKNTASPRT
+676 
-687 VTPGNFQQ
+687 
-695 GPGRQAAA
+695 
-703 TAAPPVYENL
+703 

>member
-14 CLSIGVLLVCHQVK
+14 CLSIGVLLVCHQIK

-172 RGDTDLGGML
+172 QGDTDLGGML
-182 VSAGRTLVILVGG
+182 ISAGRTLVIL
-195 WVLARHVV
+195 ARQVV

-400 RDESLKDHL
+400 KDESLKDHL

-457 KPLVLEYFGIQSARV
+457 KPLVLEHFGIQSARV

-488 VARKLNPK
+488 VAHKLNPK

-505 LGEVDALRRLGANDV
+505 LGEVDALRRLGADDV

-595 DGKRLMDRNT
+595 DGKRLTDTSLRKKYGVT
-605 ASPSSASATPG
+605 VVGIRHAGQIIPSPGGDAFLHGDDTVFLFASPASLTTVMPFF
-616 RSSRRPE
+616 RTNPE
-623 GTPSSTATIRY
+623 PERA
-634 SSSPP
+634 
-639 PPPSR
+639 
-644 PSCPSSEPIPSR
+644 E
-656 RGPKICRDSIPPQQL
+656 DL
-671 KKSRH
+671 
-676 VAAKNTASPRT
+676 
-687 VTPGNFQQ
+687 
-695 GPGRQAAA
+695 
-703 TAAPPVYENL
+703 

>member
-400 RDESLKDHL
+400 KDESLKDHL

-457 KPLVLEYFGIQSARV
+457 KPLVL
-472 IAVVISDPSAV
+472 
-483 RAITA
+483 
-488 VARKLNPK
+488 
-496 VHIVVRTRF
+496 
-505 LGEVDALRRLGANDV
+505 
-520 IPEDFETSIEIFSRV
+520 ETSIEIFSRV

-595 DGKRLMDRNT
+595 DGKRLMDTSLRKKYGVT
-605 ASPSSASATPG
+605 VVGIRHAGQIIPSPGGDAFLHGDDTVFLFASPASLTTVMPFF
-616 RSSRRPE
+616 RTDPE
-623 GTPSSTATIRY
+623 PERA
-634 SSSPP
+634 
-639 PPPSR
+639 
-644 PSCPSSEPIPSR
+644 E
-656 RGPKICRDSIPPQQL
+656 DL
-671 KKSRH
+671 
-676 VAAKNTASPRT
+676 
-687 VTPGNFQQ
+687 
-695 GPGRQAAA
+695 
-703 TAAPPVYENL
+703 